1 MVIARGYVDTK
12 INSVEQSP
20 AVLKLPTR
28 SPMIRRLKSSM
39 KLSKSHSTPSV
50 TTTSSSS
57 SSQKNVRFAAE
68 LTTVKKFDSSAEPI
82 SISNENS
89 PKFYPISDSDL
100 QYNLG
105 YPETLY
111 GNADDCCVAE
121 DGFWFNESSL
131 VPTLR
136 GLNDVKRL
144 KRINRKSLAGSK
156 FQLDYDS
163 DSGIDDDDEFDDD
176 VFEETHEWP
185 RQVTGNGLS
194 SDSKLEVIDWRLTK
208 TNISPMRPVWNPFLL
223 ASNQKAGENDLES
236 QIFDYLQGSNIRLHS
251 LKQSTTEFGKIIG
264 LIYVNNLNFEKFI
277 EIKLTFN
284 RWKDMHYIPANF
296 SRSITDKIDE
306 FRFVIDLNSLK
317 YSLQVKNLIYAMP
330 DSTTSVCRLNVE
342 LCCRYDVN
350 NETFYD
356 NNNYENYQIQL
367 AATVRNT
374 AAQVTPSTVKENPSS
389 NIHDTNP
396 SQTNS
401 FARDFLVSTT
411 LTHNPNLKKS
421 SIGSR
426 QFSEDTDYYN
436 TSPLKHLY
444 HNDTSLIKP
453 VRMNQVLMNP
463 ELSTDEEDYA
473 TPDINEI
480 SSKGLILSSKPIES
494 HNSSSSFSSS
504 SSGGYSP
511 LEDFASMA
519 SSDYR
524 PYPSIDS
531 MSSIEMA
538 NYNYHL
544 PVFNTLHSYSENHDD
559 GQSIVTDI
567 PGDHNNTINNNSNSN
582 NSTDTLIN
590 PDAIPRPLSSVSAE
604 PVSFTNSHQYEGSD
618 IIASSDSKSNT
629 LEATSGLKDQDYQ
642 AFLSSYCFHTSPTSK
657 GLDPRFEN
665 PLGSKT
671 FFAAQM
677 SQPVPVPPSD
687 QMSCERDTNDHTMG
701 LETLSTPPPVLSQAS
716 FEGVSRS

>member
-1 MVIARGYVDTK
+1 MVISRGYVDTK
-12 INSVEQSP
+12 INSIEQSP
-20 AVLKLPTR
+20 PVSKLPIA
-28 SPMIRRLKSSM
+28 SPMIRRLKSSL

-100 QYNLG
+100 QYDLG

-111 GNADDCCVAE
+111 NNADDCCVAE

-144 KRINRKSLAGSK
+144 KRINRKSLTGSK

-163 DSGIDDDDEFDDD
+163 DSGIDDDDELDENVFD
-176 VFEETHEWP
+176 EMHES
-185 RQVTGNGLS
+185 TSDGLA
-194 SDSKLEVIDWRLTK
+194 SDSKFLEVIDWRLIN
-208 TNISPMRPVWNPFLL
+208 TNVSPMKPVWNPFLL
-223 ASNQKAGENDLES
+223 AHRQKTGENDLES

-284 RWKDMHYIPANF
+284 QWKDMHYIPANF
-296 SRSITDKIDE
+296 SRSITDKVDE

-330 DSTTSVCRLNVE
+330 DSATSVCRLNVE

-367 AATVRNT
+367 AATIRNT
-374 AAQVTPSTVKENPSS
+374 AAQVTPSTAKENSS
-389 NIHDTNP
+389 STIHDTTP
-396 SQTNS
+396 SQNNS

-421 SIGSR
+421 STGTR
-426 QFSEDTDYYN
+426 QFSDDTDYYN

-444 HNDTSLIKP
+444 HNDTSLIRP

-480 SSKGLILSSKPIES
+480 SSKSFILSNKPIES

-519 SSDYR
+519 SSDFR

-544 PVFNTLHSYSENHDD
+544 PVFNTLHSYSETHDD
-559 GQSIVTDI
+559 GQSIITDI
-567 PGDHNNTINNNSNSN
+567 PGDHNNTNNNNSNSN

-590 PDAIPRPLSSVSAE
+590 PDAIPRPLSSTSAE
-604 PVSFTNSHQYEGSD
+604 PVSFASSQRYEGSD

-629 LEATSGLKDQDYQ
+629 LEATPGIKDQDYQ

-657 GLDPRFEN
+657 GFDPRFEN

-671 FFAAQM
+671 FFATKKPQ
-677 SQPVPVPPSD
+677 SVPAAPSD
-687 QMSCERDTNDHTMG
+687 QMSCDRGTNDHTMG
-701 LETLSTPPPVLSQAS
+701 LEMLSTPPPVLSQAS

>member
-1 MVIARGYVDTK
+1 MVISRNYVDSR
-12 INSVEQSP
+12 INSIEQSP
-20 AVLKLPTR
+20 PVVVSA
-28 SPMIRRLKSSM
+28 MMRRLKSSL

-100 QYNLG
+100 QYKLG

-111 GNADDCCVAE
+111 STADDCCVAE

-144 KRINRKSLAGSK
+144 KKISRKSLTGSK

-163 DSGIDDDDEFDDD
+163 DSGIDDDDELDDAA
-176 VFEETHEWP
+176 FEGTHEWS
-185 RQVTGNGLS
+185 RNMTGNGFA
-194 SDSKLEVIDWRLTK
+194 SDSKFLEVIDWRLIK
-208 TNISPMRPVWNPFLL
+208 TNISPMKPVWNPFLL
-223 ASNQKAGENDLES
+223 ANHQKPGENDLES

-284 RWKDMHYIPANF
+284 QWKDMHYIPANF

-330 DSTTSVCRLNVE
+330 DSTTSICRLNVE

-374 AAQVTPSTVKENPSS
+374 ATQVTSSTAKENLSPT
-389 NIHDTNP
+389 IHDTHP
-396 SQTNS
+396 PQTNS

-426 QFSEDTDYYN
+426 QFRDDTDYYN
-436 TSPLKHLY
+436 TSPLKHLF

-463 ELSTDEEDYA
+463 ELSTDEEDYT

-544 PVFNTLHSYSENHDD
+544 PVFNTLHNYSETHDD

-567 PGDHNNTINNNSNSN
+567 PGDHNNTNNNNSNSN

-604 PVSFTNSHQYEGSD
+604 PVSFTSSQQYEGSD

-642 AFLSSYCFHTSPTSK
+642 TFLSSYCFHTSPTSK
-657 GLDPRFEN
+657 GFDPRFEN

-671 FFAAQM
+671 FFATKKPQLVSAA
-677 SQPVPVPPSD
+677 PSD
-687 QMSCERDTNDHTMG
+687 QMSCDRDTNDHTMG

-716 FEGVSRS
+716 FEGISRN